1 MATNVRTMIRLAEHR
16 AEGGGEGVVMAQ
28 SAKNEIGE
36 KGRSPADS
44 PASVFSAF
52 SSAGLSLALFDPDL
66 RLWAANDHLRDLAG
80 YREWGED
87 Q

>member
-16 AEGGGEGVVMAQ
+16 AEGGGAGVVMAQ
-28 SAKNEIGE
+28 SAKNEIGA
-36 KGRSPADS
+36 KWRSPADS
-44 PASVFSAF
+44 PASVLSAF
-52 SSAGLSLALFDPDL
+52 SLAGLGLALFESDL
-66 RLWAANDHLRDLAG
+66 RLWSANDHLREMAG

>member
-1 MATNVRTMIRLAEHR
+1 MAINVQTTIRSIEHR

-28 SAKNEIGE
+28 PAKNETSQ
-36 KGRSPADS
+36 KDRSPADS
-44 PASVFSAF
+44 PASVLSAF
-52 SSAGLSLALFDPDL
+52 SSAGLGLALFDPDL
-66 RLWAANDHLRDLAG
+66 RLWAANDHLRELVG